1 VSLLL
6 IHCHSLNSHL
16 KLNNSKSIGPSWEI
30 PLVSDLVSVW
40 LCDGVLSFWKFP
52 FDSAPPEKVTL

>member
-6 IHCHSLNSHL
+6 IHHHSLNLHSE
-16 KLNNSKSIGPSWEI
+16 LNNSKSIGPSWEI
-30 PLVSDLVSVW
+30 PLVSDLFFVW
-40 LCDGVLSFWKFP
+40 LHDGVLRICKFP